1 MMSLRRIVVSS
12 LIVLSLTLGLRAISL
27 AQIQV
32 RPRPRPRP
40 LHQNAQGAP
49 VVPSPGNWSQLGK
62 FVSGQGTFGEYF
74 GSAIGVSGDTVVVG
88 GDPTY
93 SNTRAA
99 YVYLKTAQGW
109 VDTLPVAALVLP
121 AQVNTFFAP
130 LAIDGDTVVVGIPS
144 NDSGYPSYAYMYVK
158 PPGGWKDMKP
168 TATLTP
174 SDSLDGYFGMSVSI
188 SGNTIVVGDSGYEST
203 VGAGYV
209 YVKPSDGWADMTET
223 GKLTA
228 SDGLLNDE
236 LGISASISGST
247 IALGA
252 PQRYGGTGKAYIF
265 VEPAAGWT
273 NMTQTAELTVAGAQ
287 GSAEIGSS
295 IAVSGNTALVGATT
309 IFGDG
314 SAYIFEKPASGW
326 ANTTETATLLPGDG
340 AQTSYFATAIGLSGK
355 IAIVGALRR
364 SIGVMAAEGG
374 IYVFEEP
381 NGGWKNLSSVTVLTG
396 SDARYYS
403 FFGESVAIDGKEI
416 VGGAPIFLRAGEA
429 FIFGLP

>member
-1 MMSLRRIVVSS
+1 VSLRRIAVSS
-12 LIVLSLTLGLRAISL
+12 LIVLSLMLGMGAISL

-40 LHQNAQGAP
+40 LHQHAQGAP
-49 VVPSPGNWSQLGK
+49 VMPSPGNWSQLGK
-62 FVSGQGTFGEYF
+62 FVSGQGTFGEYY
-74 GSAIGVSGDTVVVG
+74 GSAVGVSGDTVVVG
-88 GDPTY
+88 GSPTY
-93 SNTRAA
+93 SNTRVA

-109 VDTLPVAALVLP
+109 VDTLPVAALSLP
-121 AQVNTFFAP
+121 AQVNGFFAP
-130 LAIDGDTVVVGIPS
+130 LAIDGDTVVVGIAS
-144 NDSGYPSYAYMYVK
+144 LNSGDPSYAYVYVK

-209 YVKPSDGWADMTET
+209 YVKPSSGWADMTET

-252 PQRYGGTGKAYIF
+252 PQRFGGTGKAYVF

-273 NMTQTAELTVAGAQ
+273 NMTQTAELTVPGAQ
-287 GSAEIGSS
+287 ESAEIGSS
-295 IAVSGNTALVGATT
+295 IAVSGNTALVGAPALS
-309 IFGDG
+309 GDG
-314 SAYIFEKPASGW
+314 STYIFEKPASGW
-326 ANTTETATLLPGDG
+326 ANMTETATLLPGDS
-340 AQTSYFATAIGLSGK
+340 AQTSYFGNAVGLSGK
-355 IAIVGALRR
+355 IAIVGAQRR
-364 SIGVMAAEGG
+364 SIGVMTVEGG
-374 IYVFEEP
+374 IYVFQEP
-381 NGGWKNLSSVTVLTG
+381 NGGWKNLSSATVLTG

-403 FFGESVAIDGKEI
+403 FFGQSVAIDGKEI
-416 VGGAPIFLRAGEA
+416 VGGAPLFLRAGEA